1 MLLNAKPGSIT
12 WSGLWGANFELQT
25 AQQGKTVPSSKRF
38 SAQFFISWM
47 FRCEYENTGRAPAGL
62 GAPCGAG
69 GSRAEP
75 PGCSPSH
82 HPRQGAGQLGG
93 AGGHRGQPGS
103 GGPWPGMAELWGGW
117 SPAFY
122 CPGLAE
128 MGSWAMGG
136 GVSSWG
142 WTGTFGLIGALG
154 ALTETIGL
162 RDVLVHASNKPLH
175 CLCVHESHPR
185 WELGLER
192 EGILQ
197 AGTLIQFINIS
208 S

>member
-1 MLLNAKPGSIT
+1 MRILGGHQEG
-12 WSGLWGANFELQT
+12 WGL
-25 AQQGKTVPSSKRF
+25 
-38 SAQFFISWM
+38 
-47 FRCEYENTGRAPAGL
+47 PAGL
-62 GAPCGAG
+62 GA
-69 GSRAEP
+69 
-75 PGCSPSH
+75 
-82 HPRQGAGQLGG
+82 AGQSLLAAAHPTTPGREQG
-93 AGGHRGQPGS
+93 NWGVLGGHRGQPGS
-103 GGPWPGMAELWGGW
+103 GGPWPGMAELRGGW

-154 ALTETIGL
+154 ALTDTIGL
-162 RDVLVHASNKPLH
+162 RDLLVHASNQPLH
-175 CLCVHESHPR
+175 CLCVHESHPHGK
-185 WELGLER
+185 LGLER

-208 S
+208 N